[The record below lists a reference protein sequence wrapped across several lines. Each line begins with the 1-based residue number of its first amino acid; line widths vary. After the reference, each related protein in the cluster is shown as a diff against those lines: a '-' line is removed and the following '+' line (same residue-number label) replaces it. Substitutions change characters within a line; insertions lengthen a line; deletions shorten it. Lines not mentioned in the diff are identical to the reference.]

1 MKSIIA
7 PNNPGQGKRLSNGIR
22 FFFIVVGI
30 YMGVGLF
37 DGSIMATALTNSWK
51 MLVKLMPVMGIV
63 VIVNTL
69 VSNFLHPDWIERH
82 LGESSG
88 WQGFLLVLGV
98 SMVVPG
104 SPFIIY
110 PLLHELTQKGLKK
123 SLAAVFLY
131 NRTVK
136 ITFLPAMTLYFGIRY
151 TVVLSFFILT
161 AAILNGIIVGNFSKI
176 HRNTGLNHCP
186 PPAFRNMGSHLE

>member
-1 MKSIIA
+1 
-7 PNNPGQGKRLSNGIR
+7 
-22 FFFIVVGI
+22 
-30 YMGVGLF
+30 MGVGIF
-37 DGSIMATALTNSWK
+37 DNSTMATALTNSWK
-51 MLVKLMPVMGIV
+51 MLVRLMPIMGIV
-63 VIVNTL
+63 VILNTL
-69 VSNFLHPDWIERH
+69 VSNFLHSDLIERH

-104 SPFIIY
+104 SPFIVY

-136 ITFLPAMTLYFGIRY
+136 ITFLPAMILYFGIRY
-151 TVVLSFFILT
+151 TAVLSFFILG
-161 AAILNGIIVGNFSKI
+161 AAILNGIIVENLSKT
-176 HRNTGLNHCP
+176 HSDTGLNH
-186 PPAFRNMGSHLE
+186 

>member
-1 MKSIIA
+1 MESITA
-7 PNNPGQGKRLSNGIR
+7 NNTPGQGKRLSNGMG
-22 FFFIVVGI
+22 FFLIMVGL
-30 YMGVGLF
+30 YMGVGIF
-37 DGSIMATALTNSWK
+37 DGTTMATALTNSGK
-51 MLVKLMPVMGIV
+51 MLVKLMPVMGFV
-63 VIVNTL
+63 FTVNAL
-69 VSNFLHPDWIERH
+69 VSTFIHADWIEHH

-88 WQGFLLVLGV
+88 WQGWVLVLGV
-98 SMVVPG
+98 SMVMPG

-151 TVVLSFFILT
+151 TVVLSVFILL
-161 AAILNGIIVGNFSKI
+161 AAVLNGIIVGNLSKFP
-176 HRNTGLNHCP
+176 RNTGLKH
-186 PPAFRNMGSHLE
+186 